1 MDKQIKEY
9 LDKYPAGIIDVFCH
23 LRQMIFDS
31 VSCEPE
37 EVLWARL
44 PSYCV
49 GKSFVRLIPFKDHI
63 NIEAQAVILHKEE
76 LASYKLT
83 PKGMLQIYLNQ
94 DIPSEILKQIFSETL
109 GREVREFCKNV
120 LVTIPVAETHMRQ
133 LQEAGPGCKFLF
145 RSGITL
151 SPLERKQLH
160 FEAFT
165 ETAPVCQENV
175 DWADVI
181 LGNVDENL
189 LHSGEKLK
197 WLQTDSA
204 GVEAYIKPGV
214 LAPGTMLTNATG
226 AYGPAISEHMLAMTL
241 AILKKLELYR
251 DAQHHG
257 QWKSLG
263 SVRSICGSTV
273 LILGLGDTGGAFGR
287 QCKALGAKV
296 IGVRRANTQKPDYAD
311 EVYLTSELDVLLPQA
326 DIVAVTLPG
335 TEATRN
341 LLDRRRIGLMKPGAV
356 LLNTGRGYIVDTE
369 ALCDAL
375 ECGAL
380 GGAGLDVVQPEP
392 LPAGHRLW
400 QIPTAIVTPHI
411 SGGWHLKETH
421 TRVINIFIENLKRFL
436 AGEPLK
442 NQVDFATGYRK

>member
-1 MDKQIKEY
+1 M
-9 LDKYPAGIIDVFCH
+9 
-23 LRQMIFDS
+23 
-31 VSCEPE
+31 
-37 EVLWARL
+37 
-44 PSYCV
+44 
-49 GKSFVRLIPFKDHI
+49 
-63 NIEAQAVILHKEE
+63 E
-76 LASYKLT
+76 LC
-83 PKGMLQIYLNQ
+83 
-94 DIPSEILKQIFSETL
+94 
-109 GREVREFCKNV
+109 RNV

-133 LQEAGPGCKFLF
+133 LQEAGPECRFRF
-145 RSGITL
+145 RSGMTL
-151 SPLERKQLH
+151 SPSERKQLH
-160 FEAFT
+160 FEDFT
-165 ETAPVCQENV
+165 ETAPVSREDV

-189 LHSGEKLK
+189 LHGGEKLK
-197 WLQTDSA
+197 WLQTNSA
-204 GVEAYIKPGV
+204 GVEAYIRPGV
-214 LAPGTMLTNATG
+214 LAAGTILTNATG
-226 AYGPAISEHMLAMTL
+226 AYSLAISEHMLAMTL

-251 DAQHHG
+251 DAQHQEH
-257 QWKSLG
+257 WKSLG
-263 SVRSICGSTV
+263 GVCSVYGSTV
-273 LILGLGDTGGAFGR
+273 LILGMGDTGGAFGR

-296 IGVRRANTQKPDYAD
+296 IGVRRANTEKPDYAD
-311 EVYLTSELDVLLPQA
+311 EVHLTSDLDTLLPRA

-380 GGAGLDVVQPEP
+380 AGAGLDVVQPEP
-392 LPAGHRLW
+392 LPEGHRLW

-421 TRVINIFIENLKRFL
+421 TRIVHIFSENLKRFL
-436 AGEPLK
+436 AGEPLE